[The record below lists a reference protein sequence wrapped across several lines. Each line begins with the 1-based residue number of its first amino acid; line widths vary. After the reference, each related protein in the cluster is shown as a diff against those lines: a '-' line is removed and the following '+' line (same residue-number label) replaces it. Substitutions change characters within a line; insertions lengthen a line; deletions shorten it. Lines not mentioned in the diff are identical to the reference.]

1 MADPKRSRWVPNTAV
16 LNMGIEKVVLKK
28 VQQGLVP
35 VKVKSGIQ
43 YSKLIEITNGL
54 TLKDSIASNAQFLMD
69 SESFI
74 KIKK

>member
-1 MADPKRSRWVPNTAV
+1 
-16 LNMGIEKVVLKK
+16 MGVKYCCVEYGLRKSSTKK
-28 VQQGLVP
+28 GSAGIST

-43 YSKLIEITNGL
+43 YSNLIEITDGL